1 MDGNF
6 VLLSCI
12 HILVD
17 VLNEPADARLPPTLS
32 PGYAPGPFL
41 LTARASIA
49 MTTLELPAKSVLCTP
64 GKANGN
70 PLQNFRCYVIGIQ
83 DRNYSVVGREPVLTV
98 QRNDLQPPEN
108 GFQWCLIK
116 TRLPRPFLSYSGKRF
131 IWQIGWQ
138 PSGFAEIK
146 FNLHRPGGYST

>member
-1 MDGNF
+1 MDRYTYSGRTRKPWYKKINP
-6 VLLSCI
+6 I
-12 HILVD
+12 WWIMNDDEQTVD
-17 VLNEPADARLPPTLS
+17 APDAKWYHPKWPHWRRWL
-32 PGYAPGPFL
+32 YWNAF
-41 LTARASIA
+41 R
-49 MTTLELPAKSVLCTP
+49 
-64 GKANGN
+64 N

-116 TRLPRPFLSYSGKRF
+116 TRLPRPFLSYSGERF

-138 PSGFAEIK
+138 PSRFAEIR
-146 FNLHRPGGYST
+146 FNLHRSGGNQSCWRQP